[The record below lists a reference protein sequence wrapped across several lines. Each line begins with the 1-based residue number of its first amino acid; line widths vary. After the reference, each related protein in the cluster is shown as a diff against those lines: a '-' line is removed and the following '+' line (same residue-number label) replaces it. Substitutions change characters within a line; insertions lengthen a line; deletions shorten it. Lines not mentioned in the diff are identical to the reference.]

1 MYSDVN
7 GMPLDAEALYPIYE
21 KMERYNLPIL
31 IHPKR
36 SPALPD
42 YPGEENS
49 RYRAWTK
56 LGWPVASSMAMFR
69 LVYGGV
75 MERLPNLKIVTHHC
89 GGVIPYLAGR
99 MEWNDD
105 FNEMRMGHKD
115 ILFPHKPLEYFR
127 RMYYDTANNGYPA
140 GLRCGM
146 DFAGIGKL
154 VFATDLP
161 FCNQKGLRLIRDS
174 IAAVDALDLA
184 PGDRRKVFQSNAV
197 DLFRL
202 PLSTFV

>member
-1 MYSDVN
+1 
-7 GMPLDAEALYPIYE
+7 
-21 KMERYNLPIL
+21 
-31 IHPKR
+31 
-36 SPALPD
+36 
-42 YPGEENS
+42 
-49 RYRAWTK
+49 
-56 LGWPVASSMAMFR
+56 
-69 LVYGGV
+69 
-75 MERLPNLKIVTHHC
+75 
-89 GGVIPYLAGR
+89 

-184 PGDRRKVFQSNAV
+184 PGDRRKVFQSNSV

>member
-1 MYSDVN
+1 
-7 GMPLDAEALYPIYE
+7 
-21 KMERYNLPIL
+21 
-31 IHPKR
+31 
-36 SPALPD
+36 
-42 YPGEENS
+42 
-49 RYRAWTK
+49 
-56 LGWPVASSMAMFR
+56 MAMFR

-75 MERLPNLKIVTHHC
+75 MERFPNLKIVTHHC

-127 RMYYDTANNGYPA
+127 RMHYDTANNGYPA

-146 DFAGIGKL
+146 DFAGIDKL

-184 PGDRRKVFQSNAV
+184 PADRRKVFQSNAV

-202 PLSTFV
+202 PLSTLV

>member
-1 MYSDVN
+1 
-7 GMPLDAEALYPIYE
+7 
-21 KMERYNLPIL
+21 
-31 IHPKR
+31 
-36 SPALPD
+36 
-42 YPGEENS
+42 
-49 RYRAWTK
+49 
-56 LGWPVASSMAMFR
+56 MAMFR

-75 MERLPNLKIVTHHC
+75 MERFPNLKIVTHHC

-174 IAAVDALDLA
+174 IAAVDTLDLA